1 MRVLLLASCLMAL
14 AGPALAEPVHF
25 HTVLNGQNEVPP
37 TGSSGTGTVD
47 ATLDANTGK
56 FDYKVEWS
64 GLTGPATMAHFHGPA
79 IAGKNAG
86 VLVPL
91 GNNPTSPITGSTV
104 LTPPQVAGLTKGKW
118 YANVHTEK
126 NPKGEIRGQLD
137 TPK

>member
-1 MRVLLLASCLMAL
+1 MRILLLASCVVAL
-14 AGPALAEPVHF
+14 ALPALAETVHL
-25 HTVLNGQNEVPP
+25 HTVMNGQNEVPP
-37 TGSSGTGTVD
+37 SGSSGSGTVD
-47 ATLDANTGK
+47 ATLDADSRK

-79 IAGKNAG
+79 GIGKNAG

-104 LTPPQVAGLTKGKW
+104 LTQAQVDGLTKGKW

-126 NPKGEIRGQLD
+126 NPKGEIRGQLN
-137 TPK
+137 TPR